1 MNRAVRLL
9 GSTVGRP
16 TAAAARRL
24 RRRPQLTVLGWHRI
38 DDSGTPL
45 STPVTVFE
53 QQLDVLERLG
63 CVVLPLEDAM
73 RKLAAGELP
82 DRAVVLTFDDGY
94 ASVLE
99 RAWPLLRERGLP
111 ATLFVVSGYLSEH
124 QRFPWDTDAGDHVR
138 LAGAD
143 AIKLAAHDGLDV
155 GSHTVQH
162 KWLPHL
168 SDPELRT
175 ELTESREAIENLVG
189 RPVDTLAYP
198 VGGWNRRVRDAAAAA
213 GYRIGVTVDRGG
225 NSSGQHA
232 LAVRRSFAPDT
243 VADFE
248 LVVGGALTWLRP
260 LDRWRMRNGPPW

>member
-1 MNRAVRLL
+1 
-9 GSTVGRP
+9 
-16 TAAAARRL
+16 
-24 RRRPQLTVLGWHRI
+24 
-38 DDSGTPL
+38 
-45 STPVTVFE
+45 
-53 QQLDVLERLG
+53 
-63 CVVLPLEDAM
+63 
-73 RKLAAGELP
+73 
-82 DRAVVLTFDDGY
+82 
-94 ASVLE
+94 
-99 RAWPLLRERGLP
+99 
-111 ATLFVVSGYLSEH
+111 
-124 QRFPWDTDAGDHVR
+124 
-138 LAGAD
+138 
-143 AIKLAAHDGLDV
+143 
-155 GSHTVQH
+155 
-162 KWLPHL
+162 
-168 SDPELRT
+168 LRT